1 MTKKKKRQ
9 PKEWGTNNRYP
20 FLKEGMCVETNELSV
35 LAKYYKYYK
44 TDGEKFVITGYTDV
58 LFKEVYDKC
67 YGIFVNIY
75 QNFMID
81 KYMTHMRN
89 SMSKRNFQI
98 SRIISKSCFSV
109 GVIELSN
116 FFNQRGDQVFSL
128 QTLETI
134 LLSIYPNTKLDPIR
148 ENFDRINAVVREL
161 RDRFYAHKDFNIEIE
176 SDKIDIWNFITRLEN
191 YFNVIV
197 SEINMEPNNYKL
209 YLKIEYD
216 CMQHFFNQPQVS

>member
-1 MTKKKKRQ
+1 
-9 PKEWGTNNRYP
+9 
-20 FLKEGMCVETNELSV
+20 
-35 LAKYYKYYK
+35 
-44 TDGEKFVITGYTDV
+44 
-58 LFKEVYDKC
+58 
-67 YGIFVNIY
+67 IFVNIY

-98 SRIISKSCFSV
+98 FRIISKSCFSV

-216 CMQHFFNQPQVS
+216 CMQ